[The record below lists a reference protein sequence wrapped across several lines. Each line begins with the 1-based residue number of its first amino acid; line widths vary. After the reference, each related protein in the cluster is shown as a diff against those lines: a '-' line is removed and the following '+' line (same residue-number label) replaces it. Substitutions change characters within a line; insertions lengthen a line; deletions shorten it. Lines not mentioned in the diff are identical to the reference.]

1 MIDVNGGPA
10 APSWRAALVTM
21 VAVQT
26 ATAFL
31 SRVPP
36 TLAPAFAAERG
47 WSDSV
52 IGYLASLSTLG
63 SILFLAAGAPLMRRL
78 GSIRS
83 LQMGLVLGILGL
95 TLLLPPFMAAAVL
108 ASLMIGFG
116 YGPSSPAGNDIL
128 HRTAPPEKRAMIFSV
143 KQAGVPVGGA
153 LAGLALAP
161 IAESYGWRA
170 SLVAAGLFVA
180 AVILSAQPMRAQLD
194 AGRSPDQR
202 LSFGA
207 FLAPANLLSPL
218 ATLTETKALFRLA
231 VAGTCLAFCQGIWF
245 TYLVTYGV
253 SVLGYD
259 LSQAGLLFAILQ
271 GMSIFARVGL
281 GWIADRTG
289 SPRQLLALLGLAS
302 GLTTL
307 AWAMVGP
314 GWAFWQVALLS
325 AVAGVTVTSWNGV
338 QLSEVARACPPGR
351 VREASAGATLVIF
364 LGYVVGPTAF
374 ALLLA
379 ATGRYDVGLA
389 LIAAFGFL
397 CFAIM
402 PRGEAK
408 AATKG

>member
-1 MIDVNGGPA
+1 M
-10 APSWRAALVTM
+10 
-21 VAVQT
+21 
-26 ATAFL
+26 
-31 SRVPP
+31 
-36 TLAPAFAAERG
+36 
-47 WSDSV
+47 

-161 IAESYGWRA
+161 IAESFGWRA
-170 SLVAAGLFVA
+170 SLVVAGLFVV

-231 VAGTCLAFCQGIWF
+231 AAGTCLAFCQGIWF

-253 SVLGYD
+253 SVMGYD

-289 SPRQLLALLGLAS
+289 APRQLLALLGLAS

-314 GWAFWQVALLS
+314 
-325 AVAGVTVTSWNGV
+325 AGPSGR
-338 QLSEVARACPPGR
+338 SCCSPRSRA
-351 VREASAGATLVIF
+351 
-364 LGYVVGPTAF
+364 
-374 ALLLA
+374 
-379 ATGRYDVGLA
+379 
-389 LIAAFGFL
+389 
-397 CFAIM
+397 
-402 PRGEAK
+402 
-408 AATKG
+408 